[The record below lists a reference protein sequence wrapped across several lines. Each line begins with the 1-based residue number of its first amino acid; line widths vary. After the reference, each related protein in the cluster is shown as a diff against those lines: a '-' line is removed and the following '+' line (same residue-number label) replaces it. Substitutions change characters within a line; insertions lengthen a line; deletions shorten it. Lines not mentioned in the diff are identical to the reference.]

1 MAAEKTMEE
10 NVSSAESVEKAELK
24 KKEPQPKAGKRGTL
38 PAEPEY
44 RTEELADS
52 AKTIFGTRKECVL
65 AALKAAGKKEKTAG
79 RISIQERR
87 TGRQCQKHVPYQK
100 RMCAGVP
107 GSCKK
112 SRVYGL

>member
-65 AALKAAGKKEKTAG
+65 AALKAAGKKECTVSEAG
-79 RISIQERR
+79 KIV
-87 TGRQCQKHVPYQK
+87 KVFLK
-100 RMCAGVP
+100 REVE
-107 GSCKK
+107 
-112 SRVYGL
+112 